1 MKTKRGPP
9 KGLRPLH
16 AVSFS
21 TLSRVKPSPKSRRSE
36 FLRFKER
43 VEEVERKSS
52 LGGVVEIKAKAGK
65 RLKPKIAPGSL
76 KEMFKAMF
84 VTPIE
89 VIAGKMGK
97 LFKWSVSFILGFRL
111 NKARSNGRT
120 NLEKASQVGKSA
132 QFA

>member
-1 MKTKRGPP
+1 MGNLSLKTKRGPP
-9 KGLRPLH
+9 RGLRPLH

-21 TLSRVKPSPKSRRSE
+21 TLSRVKPSPNE
-36 FLRFKER
+36 FLRFKEK
-43 VEEVERKSS
+43 VERKSS
-52 LGGVVEIKAKAGK
+52 LGGVVEIKTREGK